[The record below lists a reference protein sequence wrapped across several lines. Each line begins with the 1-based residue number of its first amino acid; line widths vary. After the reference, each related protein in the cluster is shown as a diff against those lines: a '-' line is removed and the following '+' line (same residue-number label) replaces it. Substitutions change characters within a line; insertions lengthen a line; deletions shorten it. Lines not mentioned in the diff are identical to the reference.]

1 MEKLKTKYIRA
12 IILKDEILAYHTEL
26 NAEKDWNR
34 KVRLFKNCFVS
45 LDIFRDSLNSFKD
58 FLKEDQELALKSRS
72 LRKKLQFI
80 NHIRNKISGHLD
92 EVVLEKLVQ
101 WEPFIFNEGFKGNN
115 EAKLLLVYK
124 SLLES
129 AINSY
134 INNDSNQKI
143 FKTEIDL
150 LYPENQTLFFNYIGD
165 LNIDSISFL
174 DVIID
179 KLDSRIDHWDK
190 SQMETFATRS
200 GKTDFNLKN
209 N

>member
-34 KVRLFKNCFVS
+34 KIRLFKNCFVS

-72 LRKKLQFI
+72 LRKRLQFI

-134 INNDSNQKI
+134 IDNDSNQKV

-150 LYPENQTLFFNYIGD
+150 LYPENQSLFFNYIGD

-179 KLDSRIDHWDK
+179 KLDSQIDHWDK
-190 SQMETFATRS
+190 TKMEKFATIA